1 MLQEVADSLY
11 AIAPKSIL
19 YHYTSLQG
27 LLGIVRT
34 KKLCASDIHY
44 LNDAQEL
51 RIFANSIATQ
61 VLKRK
66 EQNGRDIHIL
76 EQFRDCL
83 IDRTSNGPMMFIGSF
98 TENGNLLSQWRGYC
112 PYGKGV
118 SIGFEPAL
126 LSVEASRESFAIG
139 RCLYD
144 VEDHERTAV
153 QVIDHIAATSRHY
166 EMPRSAV
173 QHQSHHGLF
182 LSLEPLLLRIA
193 ALIKHPSFKEEAEWR
208 LVSPVLNNYV
218 EPTIA
223 YREGASSLVPYM
235 EIPLPIDSNGALRIR
250 RTIVG
255 PSANPNLSIEAISR
269 FLSKENATPNE
280 VWSSAIPY
288 RQA

>member
-1 MLQEVADSLY
+1 MLQVVADRLY
-11 AIAPKSIL
+11 ATSPSSIL

-34 KKLCASDIHY
+34 KKLWASDIHY

-51 RIFANSIATQ
+51 KNFSNYIAIQ

-66 EQNGRDIHIL
+66 EQNEIGVHIL
-76 EQFRDCL
+76 EQFRDWL
-83 IDRTSNGPMMFIGSF
+83 VDRTSYGPMMFVGSF

-118 SIGFEPAL
+118 SIGFEATL
-126 LSVEASRESFAIG
+126 LSAEASRASFAIG

-144 VEDHERTAV
+144 IQDHERLAV
-153 QVIDHIAATSRHY
+153 QVVDHIAATSKHY
-166 EMPRSAV
+166 EVPKDAV
-173 QHQSHHGLF
+173 EHQSHYALF

-193 ALIKHPSFKEEAEWR
+193 ALVKHPSFKEEAEWR

-218 EPTIA
+218 EPPIA
-223 YREGASSLVPYM
+223 YREGPSSLVPYL
-235 EIPLPIDSNGALRIR
+235 EIPLPINSNGALRIR

-255 PSANPNLSIEAISR
+255 PSPNPNLSIEAVSR
-269 FLSKENATPNE
+269 FLSKEKVAPNE